1 MLIGTLITN
10 VLRAQVMTEC
20 SLEAN
25 PFQLHTGHVTLQGSL
40 FVLHVSRLVTE
51 VLERNRELSLSCL
64 AIDSN
69 YSLHVLLFIT
79 VN

>member
-1 MLIGTLITN
+1 
-10 VLRAQVMTEC
+10 MTEC

-25 PFQLHTGHVTLQGSL
+25 PCQLHTGHVALQSPL
-40 FVLHVSRLVTE
+40 FVLHVSRLVTAE
-51 VLERNRELSLSCL
+51 LESNRELSLSCL